1 MKKNGE
7 VFFLLSIYVVK
18 EKIKEVSLQISKK
31 TCHPCKEGMSHET
44 KHLSD

>member
-31 TCHPCKEGMSHET
+31 DMSP
-44 KHLSD
+44 L